1 MAGDYFWNI
10 TQTWQPDQLWLRVFI
25 LENIAEAQ
33 CSSSSIV
40 RSDTLTF
47 QYCWDL
53 RSAIKQ
59 SRPPPHL
66 RNILPKWNSHCVLHA
81 WATISCLLH
90 ILCLF
95 FSCSYFY
102 DQRPFFC
109 KESCLNFDQCVWYAL
124 CSGFCLR
131 AYRTYKLIY
140 RPYAYSWIMLTPSHH
155 PLA

>member
-66 RNILPKWNSHCVLHA
+66 RSILPKWNSHCVLHA

-95 FSCSYFY
+95 FSCSYFCV
-102 DQRPFFC
+102 QRPFLC
-109 KESCLNFDQCVWYAL
+109 KESCLNFDQCAYLIFVISFTLAD
-124 CSGFCLR
+124 FR
-131 AYRTYKLIY
+131 AWKFYTRKCVNSRKKLSLHKT
-140 RPYAYSWIMLTPSHH
+140 A
-155 PLA
+155 